1 MQNKRNY
8 IYCFCLSLTMVILA
22 NVWPNQINANEKV
35 LVIGQAGDIAVIDN
49 QQSVGP
55 AKNALIQIYD
65 WQWMSWAPKAS
76 VSGALVSSQK
86 FDPGVIWAWETTE
99 KGGKTFQR
107 FHVRPGQ
114 VHHSGNPITAHDFKY
129 ALQRRAAFKRD
140 YLHRFLGSMYKSE
153 FLDEKIKIV
162 DDYTMDVE
170 VKRAMPLYFD
180 LWAQRV
186 YFDSKLMLKNA
197 TDDDPWSK
205 KFAAKNDAGA
215 GPYKIEKWSPGVEM
229 VLNRFDKYWGPRP
242 PMDKIIFKVIPDL
255 SSRVLLLKRGE
266 IDVALNLARRETNSL
281 RNDPNIKIVSAPSTN
296 ILFIGMNFDQEPFGN
311 KDLRYA
317 LSYAFPYDDIIPSL
331 YQGEAQPLNG
341 PIPTTVPGAL
351 TKRHYT
357 TDLEKAKKHLD
368 KSGLGN
374 GLELTLTYE
383 VGYPQHKQ
391 IGILFA
397 ENLKKIGVN
406 LKLQQLPV
414 GQFETGIRKNSLAFF
429 VRESLAWIRTPEYG
443 LLINYQSE
451 SSANPTGYSN
461 KSVDPKIN
469 EAMLELDAA
478 KRARLTDAAQEIIV
492 EDAPWIW
499 VAQPNFQLA
508 MRKNIIGYIPQNT
521 ELHHFW
527 LVDKV
532 E

>member
-1 MQNKRNY
+1 MHINKNLL
-8 IYCFCLSLTMVILA
+8 IWFCFSFTVLFCV
-22 NVWPNQINANEKV
+22 NFGPNQISAKEKV

-55 AKNALIQIYD
+55 AKNALIQVYD

-76 VSGALVSSQK
+76 VTGDLVSSQN
-86 FDPGVIWAWETTE
+86 FDPGVIWAWETLE
-99 KGGKTFQR
+99 KGGKVFQR

-114 VHHSGNPITAHDFKY
+114 IHHSGNPITANDFKY
-129 ALQRRAAFKRD
+129 SLQRRAAFKRD

-153 FLDEKIKIV
+153 FLDEKIRIV
-162 DDYTMDVE
+162 YDYTMDVE

-186 YFDSKLMLKNA
+186 YYDSKLMLQNA
-197 TDDDPWSK
+197 TSDDPWSK
-205 KFAAKNDAGA
+205 KFAAKNDAGS
-215 GPYKIEKWSPGVEM
+215 GPYKIQKWNPGVEM
-229 VLNRFDKYWGPRP
+229 VLDRFDKYWGPRP
-242 PMDKIIFKVIPDL
+242 PMDKIIFKVVPDL
-255 SSRVLLLKRGE
+255 SARVLLLKRGE
-266 IDVALNLARRETNSL
+266 IEVALNLPRRETNSL
-281 RNDPNIKIVSAPSTN
+281 RNDPNIKILSAPSTN
-296 ILFIGMNFDQEPFGN
+296 ILFIGMNFDIKPFGN
-311 KDLRYA
+311 KNLRYA

-351 TKRHYT
+351 SSRPYT
-357 TDLEKAKKHLD
+357 TDLEKAKQYLAKA
-368 KSGLGN
+368 GLN
-374 GLELTLTYE
+374 SGLELTLTYE

-414 GQFETGIRKNSLAFF
+414 GQFETGVRKNSLAFF

-461 KSVDPKIN
+461 ASVDPKIN
-469 EAMLELDAA
+469 AAMLELDAN
-478 KRARLTDAAQEIIV
+478 KRARLTDSAQKIIV

-499 VAQPNFQLA
+499 IAQPNFQLA
-508 MRKNIIGYIPQNT
+508 MRKNIVGYVPQNT

>member
-1 MQNKRNY
+1 MYFSKKY
-8 IYCFCLSLTMVILA
+8 LIWFCFSFTVLYCVNF
-22 NVWPNQINANEKV
+22 WPNQISAKEKV

-76 VSGALVSSQK
+76 VSGELVSSQN
-86 FDPGVIWAWETTE
+86 FDPSVIWAWETRE
-99 KGGKTFQR
+99 KDGKVFQR

-114 VHHSGNPITAHDFKY
+114 VHHSGNPIIANDFKY
-129 ALQRRAAFKRD
+129 SLQRRAAFKRD

-153 FLDEKIKIV
+153 FLDEKIRIV
-162 DDYTMDVE
+162 DDHTMDVE

-186 YFDSKLMLKNA
+186 YFDSKLMLQNA
-197 TDDDPWSK
+197 TSDDPWSK
-205 KFAAKNDAGA
+205 KFAAKNDAGS
-215 GPYKIEKWSPGVEM
+215 GPYKIEKWNPGVEM
-229 VLNRFDKYWGPRP
+229 VLDRFDKYWGPRP

-266 IDVALNLARRETNSL
+266 IDVALNLPRRETNAL
-281 RNDPNIKIVSAPSTN
+281 RNDPNIKILSAPSTN
-296 ILFIGMNFDQEPFGN
+296 ILFIGMNFDIKPFGN

-351 TKRHYT
+351 SSRPYT
-357 TDLEKAKKHLD
+357 TDLEKAKQYLAKA
-368 KSGLGN
+368 GLNN

-414 GQFETGIRKNSLAFF
+414 GQFETGIRKN
-429 VRESLAWIRTPEYG
+429 W
-443 LLINYQSE
+443 
-451 SSANPTGYSN
+451 
-461 KSVDPKIN
+461 KI
-469 EAMLELDAA
+469 
-478 KRARLTDAAQEIIV
+478 K
-492 EDAPWIW
+492 
-499 VAQPNFQLA
+499 
-508 MRKNIIGYIPQNT
+508 YY
-521 ELHHFW
+521 
-527 LVDKV
+527 
-532 E
+532 